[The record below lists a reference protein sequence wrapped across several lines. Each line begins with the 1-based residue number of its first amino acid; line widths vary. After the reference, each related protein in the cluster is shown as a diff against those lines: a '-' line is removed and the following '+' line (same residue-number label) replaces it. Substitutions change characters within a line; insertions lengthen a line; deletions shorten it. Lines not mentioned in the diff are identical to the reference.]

1 MEGAATCILAIPAFY
16 LVLDF
21 PTSPASWLTA
31 EERRLAQAR
40 MIEDVHGL
48 EPSCTKQSGLVEAFT
63 DWTVWWLAIALTFL
77 NVSLS
82 FGDFIPTLALTMG
95 YSESIT
101 LLLCAPP
108 WVLGVTTAILIM
120 RFVLFL
126 TYPPCRML
134 NYFAGIQ
141 MRLRIVSGIFLVQF
155 H

>member
-16 LVLDF
+16 LVPDF

-31 EERRLAQAR
+31 EERSLAQAR

-48 EPSCTKQSGLVEAFT
+48 ESNCVKQSGLVEAFT

-95 YSESIT
+95 YSESVT

-108 WVLGVTTAILIM
+108 WVLGVTTAILFM

-126 TYPPCRML
+126 THSPCRIL
-134 NYFAGIQ
+134 NYFQAF
-141 MRLRIVSGIFLVQF
+141 RCD
-155 H
+155 